1 MRAPGGKYVS
11 RWKESGSDNG
21 NGERRERG
29 SLLSYQLY
37 AVYECLGM
45 HTFHPGSKYMG
56 ILVSRGDRPLSPLI
70 LYIVDATYPAQPAA
84 MAIRSMVLHLLRERH
99 LAYP

>member
-1 MRAPGGKYVS
+1 MVEGG
-11 RWKESGSDNG
+11 ETNI
-21 NGERRERG
+21 
-29 SLLSYQLY
+29 LLSYQVY

-45 HTFHPGSKYMG
+45 HTFHPGSNYME
-56 ILVSRGDRPLSPLI
+56 ILVSCGDRPLSPLI